1 MENIIHVKGDRRFEL
16 KLDDDIAYIEY
27 VESQPKVWS
36 LTHTWIPVSQ
46 RGKGAAAKLTAGVFE
61 WCRDNG
67 VKIIPV
73 CPYIVTF
80 LKRYPEWE
88 DSILYKG

>member
-1 MENIIHVKGDRRFEL
+1 MTGVQTCALPI
-16 KLDDDIAYIEY
+16 
-27 VESQPKVWS
+27 S
-36 LTHTWIPVSQ
+36 VSQ

-80 LKRYPEWE
+80 LKRHPEWE